1 MLILALDTALDACS
15 AALHDM
21 ATDQTRAVEHVLM
34 ARGHAEALIPMVE
47 RVLAAAGAEIGD
59 IDMFAVTVGPGSFT
73 GLRVGIA
80 AARGFGLATGKPVI
94 GLPTLTVLAAPLLA
108 KDDNVP
114 VAAAIDARH
123 GNVYLQMIGPA
134 GRVLVSPRATA
145 VKDAVRSVANGP
157 VRLVGSGAG
166 LIADAWPSGAQPPRE
181 VRATATPDPVW
192 LARIASVADPAR
204 SEPKPLYLRDADA
217 KPQTAARIARQ

>member
-1 MLILALDTALDACS
+1 MLILAIDTALEACS

-21 ATDQTRAVEHVLM
+21 ATDRTRAMEHVVM
-34 ARGHAEALIPMVE
+34 ARGHAESLIPMVE
-47 RVLAAAGAEIGD
+47 RVLAAGGAEFAD
-59 IDMFAVTVGPGSFT
+59 IDAFAVTVGPGSFT
-73 GLRVGIA
+73 GLRVGIS
-80 AARGFGLATGKPVI
+80 AARGFGLATGKPVL

-108 KDDNVP
+108 RDDNVP

-134 GRVLVSPRATA
+134 GRVLVSPRAMA
-145 VKDAVRSVANGP
+145 AKDAARSVANGP

-166 LIADAWPSGAQPPRE
+166 LLVDAWPMGARPPDE

-204 SEPKPLYLRDADA
+204 SDPKPLYLREADA
-217 KPQTAARIARQ
+217 KPQTAGRIARR